1 MGLCAVLWSVLLW
14 MRSRLSHRAGSQQAR
29 FAFGMTEGSIG
40 IGSLSK
46 RHEPR
51 LGDASWGVGG
61 KCLEGHLH
69 ASAPLLFSKACYC
82 TRGTLSYEAELGAE
96 LPLDWRLRDSR
107 GRAHTFH
114 PATTDSGSPRALC
127 KPSSIGEPP
136 TWLRCNASFGA
147 PRPAPVGPAS
157 DGWRVTRDT
166 WWPTIAF
173 CHCSTRDCG
182 AQSAGGFA
190 PPVFETQRAHGV
202 RGSSGARRILAK
214 ILGGP
219 F

>member
-1 MGLCAVLWSVLLW
+1 MALCAVLWSALLW

-166 WWPTIAF
+166 W
-173 CHCSTRDCG
+173 
-182 AQSAGGFA
+182 
-190 PPVFETQRAHGV
+190 
-202 RGSSGARRILAK
+202 
-214 ILGGP
+214 
-219 F
+219 